1 MYGRKILPDV
11 TPTQSR
17 AETNVLNYWFIFPN
31 TSGIYACASSG
42 GNETTRYPLNDAKS
56 DLFGLHSGS
65 GNGTGYR
72 VVALDIDGTIVGSD
86 LVLSPRLRA
95 AVAATQAAGATVL
108 IATGRILGSALVFA
122 RSLKTNGPLVCYQ
135 GAVTAD
141 PSSGEVIRH
150 ARMDADLA
158 AEALGLLE
166 GGSGQVSMLLD
177 DQIYVEERS
186 EWAEGYAQ
194 RMEQELHV
202 VGSLRDVSDGG
213 PTLILTVDEPEPTGL
228 RAERLTR
235 HFGDRALVTHS
246 LPHFCEVASPDAGKL
261 KALTAVLEGLG
272 ATPEQ
277 VVAFGDG
284 VGDVEMLGWAGLGIA
299 VGDAH
304 PAAKKSADTLIPGP
318 DADGVAQALEEL
330 LDRNLL
336 SG

>member
-1 MYGRKILPDV
+1 MGVRFCRILLPLGGE
-11 TPTQSR
+11 
-17 AETNVLNYWFIFPN
+17 AGINILNYRLYFH
-31 TSGIYACASSG
+31 GIRACATKDNQTASYLLSG
-42 GNETTRYPLNDAKS
+42 EIS
-56 DLFGLHSGS
+56 GLSELRGGS
-65 GNGTGYR
+65 GQGTGYQ
-72 VVALDIDGTIVGSD
+72 VVALDIDGTIVGPD

-95 AVAATQAAGATVL
+95 AVAATQAVGATVL

-122 RSLKTNGPLVCYQ
+122 RALKTNGPLVCYQ

-141 PSSGEVIRH
+141 PSSGQVLRH
-150 ARMDADLA
+150 ARIDAELA
-158 AEALGLLE
+158 GEALGLLD

-177 DQIYVEERS
+177 DHIYVEERS
-186 EWAEGYAQ
+186 EWAEGYAL
-194 RMEQELHV
+194 RMEQVLHV
-202 VGSLRDVSDGG
+202 VDSLGDVDVSDGG
-213 PTLILTVDEPEPTGL
+213 PTLILTVDEPGRTGL

-261 KALTAVLEGLG
+261 KALTAVLDGLG
-272 ATPEQ
+272 ATPDQ

-304 PAAKKSADTLIPGP
+304 PAARKSADTLIPGP
-318 DADGVAQALEEL
+318 GADGVAQALEQL
-330 LDRNLL
+330 LSRNLL